1 MSDTPTNTFTDG
13 PLGTIY
19 LKTALPI
26 IFVMGMNGL
35 LSVADALFLGIYV
48 GPEAL
53 AAVTLMFPIYM
64 LIVALSTLVSNGMSS
79 LLARYLGAGDLDGA
93 RAIFAGAHGLAIAL
107 GAVLILLFVFFGQP
121 LTLLA
126 AGGSDSLAQMGLIYL
141 RITVFFSPLL
151 FVLSVNSDALR
162 NEGRVG
168 FMAAMSLLVSIAN
181 IGFNYVLIAVLEMGV
196 AGSAYGTAAAQA
208 LAFGIIF
215 AFRLFGDTSLRP
227 STLLLHSAR
236 RFGGQILAL
245 GAPQSLNFIGLALGS
260 AAIITALQWVG
271 SPGYADTVSAYGII
285 TRVITFAFLP
295 LLGLSFAMQ
304 TITGNNY
311 GAALWQRAD
320 ASLRIA
326 LWAALIYCAFV
337 QVVVMSLPSQIASAF
352 VEDAAVIAEVAR
364 ILPIMTSVFFLMGPL
379 MMVAT
384 YFQAIGS
391 MGKAAILGLTKA
403 YAFAIPLTFLLPVWI
418 GEIGIWLAGPLAE
431 VMLLGLTVVVL
442 WGVAQNKQLKW
453 GIFHT
458 EKGATL

>member
-236 RFGGQILAL
+236 LFWGQILAL

-364 ILPIMTSVFFLMGPL
+364 ILPIMTGVFFLMGPL

-453 GIFHT
+453 GIFQT